1 MAFIPTAGRQGRAPS
16 YRGTAPRGCT
26 RAAFPGRQRY
36 SCQSGPDGLF
46 ARLTEDDPPRRS
58 TSPRPGASP
67 ASVYAVGFDDLLHQ
81 ASILRH
87 RSVNACPN
95 RPCSLL
101 PHADLPT
108 EFDR

>member
-16 YRGTAPRGCT
+16 YRGTAPCGCT
-26 RAAFPGRQRY
+26 RAANLVRQRH
-36 SCQSGPDGLF
+36 SCQSGPDAVRQADRGRP
-46 ARLTEDDPPRRS
+46 ATAKH
-58 TSPRPGASP
+58 SPRPGASP

-95 RPCSLL
+95 RPRSLL